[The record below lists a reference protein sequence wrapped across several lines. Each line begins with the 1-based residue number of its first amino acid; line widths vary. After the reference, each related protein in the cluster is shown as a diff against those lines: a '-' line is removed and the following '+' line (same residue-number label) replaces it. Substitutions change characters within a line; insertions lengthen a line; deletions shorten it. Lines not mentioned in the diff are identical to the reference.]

1 MLYLVRQM
9 RSWASDSLEWRDEPL
24 QTVYSFVLQRKEIG
38 RHLSKGASYKIQDWL
53 FIAVFADLLLLTGEE
68 AICGE
73 YGNLTPANL
82 RECLILDLIGSILKR
97 VTKWMCLV
105 HSF

>member
-53 FIAVFADLLLLTGEE
+53 FIAVFADLLLDRVD
-68 AICGE
+68 AIRGE
-73 YGNLTPANL
+73 YGNLSPANL
-82 RECLILDLIGSILKR
+82 
-97 VTKWMCLV
+97 
-105 HSF
+105 